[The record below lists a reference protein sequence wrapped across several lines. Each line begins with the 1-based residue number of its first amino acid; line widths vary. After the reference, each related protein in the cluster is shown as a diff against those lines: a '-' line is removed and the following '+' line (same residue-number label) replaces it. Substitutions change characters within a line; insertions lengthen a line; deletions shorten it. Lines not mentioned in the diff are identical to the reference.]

1 MTLKEGI
8 KIALSILKQVMKD
21 KITCNNID
29 VATVTETGYK
39 LFSDAEVEES
49 LHLLDSL
56 VCCRKH
62 VILSGC
68 ASSADLLTVSFPP
81 LLAANAPVVIAA
93 SVAPSAV
100 WLDML
105 PNPRLLSQSHF
116 RADGACGD
124 DDDDGSGL
132 IALDGNLPESTLNAA
147 TESDL
152 NIVGLLQHSRLERF
166 SLFLVSCN
174 GRMKHL

>member
-1 MTLKEGI
+1 
-8 KIALSILKQVMKD
+8 MKD

-62 VILSGC
+62 AILSGC

-81 LLAANAPVVIAA
+81 LLAANVPVVIAA

-105 PNPRLLSQSHF
+105 PNLRLPSQFHL

-132 IALDGNLPESTLNAA
+132 IALDGNPPESTLNAA

-152 NIVGLLQHSRLERF
+152 NIVRLLQHSRLERF

>member
-56 VCCRKH
+56 VCCSDYDRSVCSEKRRK
-62 VILSGC
+62 
-68 ASSADLLTVSFPP
+68 
-81 LLAANAPVVIAA
+81 
-93 SVAPSAV
+93 
-100 WLDML
+100 
-105 PNPRLLSQSHF
+105 
-116 RADGACGD
+116 
-124 DDDDGSGL
+124 
-132 IALDGNLPESTLNAA
+132 GNGQQ
-147 TESDL
+147 
-152 NIVGLLQHSRLERF
+152 I
-166 SLFLVSCN
+166 C
-174 GRMKHL
+174 